1 MSDKTIL
8 GYTQNRELSWL
19 KFNERVLEEAQ
30 DASVPILE
38 RLKFVSIFTNNLD
51 EFFMVRV
58 GSLLDLSIEHAD
70 VIDNKSGLTPAGQ
83 LDKVYEA
90 VRPLYAK
97 RDQVYADIQSGL
109 REHGICS
116 LDMSELGADEKKYVK
131 NYFKVEVLP
140 VMSPQIVGLHHPF
153 PHLSNKAVHIAAM
166 LHRSKSGAMIGIA
179 ALPDTVPEILFLPG
193 DDIRFVTLDKI
204 VLEHIDSLFAMYEI
218 AEKNV
223 LCATRNADINYEEE
237 GGEEI
242 EGDFRFLMKKLLK
255 KRRRLS
261 AVRLEMAHPPAASC
275 EKIFCERLQI
285 DKREIFVTKAPMK
298 FSHIPLVTGKLSQD
312 VKRALSY
319 PEFTP
324 QIPVQIQLSGP
335 HTTPSESVMRQVR
348 RQDILLSY
356 PFESMEPFLQMVK
369 EAAHDPAVISIK
381 ISIYRVAQKA
391 RLIEYL
397 CAAAENGKDVTVLIE
412 LRARFDEQNN
422 INWSERLE
430 EAGCRLIFG
439 FDDIKVHAKLC
450 LITRKERGE
459 IQYIT
464 QVGTGNYNE
473 VTAAFYTDLSLM
485 TADQRIGAEANRV
498 FRNMAIANLNDNYDY
513 LLVAPANLKSSVLSM
528 IDEQI
533 ALGKNG
539 RIILKINSLTDI
551 DVIQKL
557 SEASCAGVKIDL
569 IIRGICC
576 LLPGLPEATEN
587 ITVTSVI
594 GRFLEHTRVYVFGK
608 GNAQKIY
615 IASADMMTRNTTRR
629 VEVGCPIFDEHL
641 KARINGIIETLLK
654 DNVKARRLRG
664 DGFYE
669 KKPSA
674 GEPVDSQDALIREAA
689 IRAKK
694 ARQQE
699 TGTTVK
705 RRKSVVRSTVKNWLV
720 RLSDRM

>member
-8 GYTQNRELSWL
+8 RYTQNRELSWL

-30 DASVPILE
+30 DDSVPILE

-58 GSLLDLSIEHAD
+58 GSLLDLSVEHAN

-97 RDQVYADIQSGL
+97 RDQVYADIRNGL
-109 REHGICS
+109 RKHSIYS
-116 LDMSELGADEKKYVK
+116 LDMTELTVEEKKYVK
-131 NYFKVEVLP
+131 NYFKLEVLP
-140 VMSPQIVGLHHPF
+140 VMSPQIVGPHHPF
-153 PHLSNKAVHIAAM
+153 PHLTNKSIHAAAM
-166 LHRSKSGAMIGIA
+166 LQRKNDSMVGIA
-179 ALPDTVPEILFLPG
+179 ALPDTVPEVLFLPG
-193 DDIRFVTLDKI
+193 DDIRYVSLDKI
-204 VLEHIDSLFAMYEI
+204 VLEHMDSLFEMYQI
-218 AEKNV
+218 TEKNI

-261 AVRLEMAHPPAASC
+261 AVRLEMMHAPDPNI
-275 EKIFCERLQI
+275 EKILCERLQI
-285 DKREIFVTKAPMK
+285 DPREIFVTKAPMK
-298 FSHIPLVTGKLSQD
+298 FSHISLVTAKLSPD
-312 VKRALSY
+312 LKRELSY

-324 QIPVQIQLSGP
+324 QIPVPIQQAGLSAAAA
-335 HTTPSESVMRQVR
+335 ESVMRQVR
-348 RQDILLSY
+348 RQDLMLSY

-381 ISIYRVAQKA
+381 ISIYRVAQRA

-450 LITRKERGE
+450 LITRKDRGE

-473 VTAAFYTDLSLM
+473 ITAAFYTDLSLM

-513 LLVAPANLKSSVLSM
+513 LLVAPANLKSGVLSM
-528 IDEQI
+528 IEEQM
-533 ALGKNG
+533 AQCANG
-539 RIILKINSLTDI
+539 RIILKLNSLTDI
-551 DVIQKL
+551 DIIRKL
-557 SEASCAGVKIDL
+557 SEASCVGVKIDL

-576 LLPGLPEATEN
+576 LLPGLPGATEN

-594 GRFLEHTRVYVFGK
+594 GRFLEHTRIYSFGS
-608 GNAQKIY
+608 GPEQKIY

-629 VEVGCPIFDEHL
+629 VEVGCPIFDEQL
-641 KARINGIIETLLK
+641 KARINGIIETLLS
-654 DNVKARRLRG
+654 DNVKARRLRS

-669 KKPSA
+669 KIQGA
-674 GEPVDSQDALIREAA
+674 GDPIDSQDTLIKEAA

-699 TGTTVK
+699 ADATGN
-705 RRKSVVRSTVKNWLV
+705 RKKSAVRSTVKDWLV
-720 RLSDRM
+720 RLTDWI